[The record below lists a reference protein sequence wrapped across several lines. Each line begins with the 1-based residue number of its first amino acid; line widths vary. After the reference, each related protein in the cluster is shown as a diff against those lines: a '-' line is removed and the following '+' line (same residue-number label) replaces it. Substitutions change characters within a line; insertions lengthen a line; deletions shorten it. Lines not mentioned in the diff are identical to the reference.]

1 MCQPVAKYELSNTSS
16 KQKGCILMLNEKLL
30 EVLSHPTDGA
40 ISIVTNG
47 DDGPHLVNT
56 WNSYVVVT
64 PEDKLLIPAYGYN
77 KTEKNLSVHN
87 EVTLSIASKEIQGYK
102 AKGTGFILKGTT
114 RFLKS
119 GEDFE
124 GMKEKFSWVRAV
136 LEITVSS
143 AKQML

>member
-1 MCQPVAKYELSNTSS
+1 
-16 KQKGCILMLNEKLL
+16 MLNEKLL
-30 EVLSHPTDGA
+30 EVLSHSTDGA

-87 EVTLSIASKEIQGYK
+87 DVTLSIASKEIQGYK

-124 GMKEKFSWVRAV
+124 RMKEKFSWVRAV